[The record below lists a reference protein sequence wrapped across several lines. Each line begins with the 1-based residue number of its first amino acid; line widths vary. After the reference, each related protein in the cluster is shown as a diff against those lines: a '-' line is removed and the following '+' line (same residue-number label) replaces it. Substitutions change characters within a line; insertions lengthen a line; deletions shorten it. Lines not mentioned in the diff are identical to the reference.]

1 MTDPAA
7 VTDPATVTDTAAR
20 THRSPRR
27 RGSLTGRTV
36 ATTVAVA
43 VIAALAVAVVAFQLL
58 RQESIGQTRLVLRS
72 SAQAVAV
79 APSDERAAFAARI
92 ERRSG
97 HRIDVGFGG
106 DGEVVQLATPLPAG
120 LEARLAT
127 ATRLSVR
134 QTDGWRTL
142 LVEAV
147 PARGGGSVVAVED
160 VSVLHQDTVLG
171 RTAVALLVGVLV
183 AVVLGIGVA
192 RLVTRPL
199 RSAAAAATR
208 LAGGERGV
216 HGALPGAT
224 AAVREVAEIEQALGV
239 LDAELAR
246 SEAAQREFLLSI
258 SHEFRT
264 PLAAFRGYADALV
277 DGLVPADD
285 VARVG
290 GVLHAET
297 ERLDAFVADLLAL
310 ARTEADDFPVH
321 PVDTDAVVLATDA
334 VTAWSGRATTL
345 GVRVRVASSVPAAPL
360 RSDPQRVRQLLDGLL
375 ENALRVAQADGTV
388 EVRVAEHPDGIALTV
403 LDDGP
408 GIDAGDLHRAFVRGA
423 LRDRHR
429 SDRPVGTGLGLS
441 IAARLAERLGGT
453 IEAVPRTTGA
463 EFRVVLPRSVGGT
476 TPPRTPAR

>member
-1 MTDPAA
+1 M
-7 VTDPATVTDTAAR
+7 TDPATVTDTAAR

-79 APSDERAAFAARI
+79 APSDERAAFAARF

-264 PLAAFRGYADALV
+264 PLAAVRGYADALV

-290 GVLHAET
+290 GVLRAET

-345 GVRVRVASSVPAAPL
+345 GVRVRVTSSVPAAPL
-360 RSDPQRVRQLLDGLL
+360 R
-375 ENALRVAQADGTV
+375 
-388 EVRVAEHPDGIALTV
+388 
-403 LDDGP
+403 
-408 GIDAGDLHRAFVRGA
+408 
-423 LRDRHR
+423 
-429 SDRPVGTGLGLS
+429 
-441 IAARLAERLGGT
+441 
-453 IEAVPRTTGA
+453 
-463 EFRVVLPRSVGGT
+463 
-476 TPPRTPAR
+476 